1 MTGFWISILSIFIV
15 RGLMKGKER
24 KISRPTA
31 ERLSEYLLILEQHLK
46 NSRDTMSSKELA
58 DVYGNTASQV
68 RQDLFQIENT
78 GRIRHGYNVRTLTAA
93 IREKLGIEK
102 TTNLV
107 IIGCGKLG
115 SAIAEHVP
123 FSSYGMD
130 LKGIFDNDPSI
141 IGTKVSGLV
150 VEDVRTLEKAVEK
163 RGISMAALCVPP
175 HVAQEVTDKLLSGE
189 GIKGILNYT
198 QLRLKVPAGIVVKD
212 SQIVCSFMQ
221 LAFFSNQENKK

>member
-1 MTGFWISILSIFIV
+1 
-15 RGLMKGKER
+15 MKSKTR

-46 NSRDTMSSKELA
+46 NNRDTISSKELA
-58 DVYGNTASQV
+58 DVYGNTPSQV

-107 IIGCGKLG
+107 IVGCGKLG

-123 FSSYGMD
+123 FSSYGMC
-130 LKGIFDNDPSI
+130 LKGIFDNDPAI
-141 IGTKVSGLV
+141 VGTEVSGLV
-150 VEDVRTLEKAVEK
+150 VEDIKTLDKAIKK
-163 RGISMAALCVPP
+163 RDISIAALCVPP
-175 HVAQEVTDKLLSGE
+175 RAAQEVTDRLLAGE

-198 QLRLKVPAGIVVKD
+198 QLRLKVPPGIVVKD

-221 LAFFSNQENKK
+221 LAFFSNQEN

>member
-1 MTGFWISILSIFIV
+1 
-15 RGLMKGKER
+15 MKGKER

-31 ERLSEYLLILEQHLK
+31 GRLSEYLLILEQHLK
-46 NSRDTMSSKELA
+46 SSKDTISSKELA
-58 DVYGNTASQV
+58 DLYGNTPSQV

-78 GRIRHGYNVRTLTAA
+78 GRIRHGYSVRTLTAA

-102 TTNLV
+102 TTNLI

-123 FSSYGMD
+123 FSSYGMC

-141 IGTKVSGLV
+141 VGTEVSGLV
-150 VEDVRTLEKAVEK
+150 VEEVSTLEEAIKERK
-163 RGISMAALCVPP
+163 ISLAALCVPP
-175 HVAQEVTDKLLSGE
+175 PAAQEVTDKILDGE

>member
-1 MTGFWISILSIFIV
+1 
-15 RGLMKGKER
+15 MKGKER

-31 ERLSEYLLILEQHLK
+31 GRLSEYLLILEQHLK
-46 NSRDTMSSKELA
+46 NSRDTISSKELA
-58 DVYGNTASQV
+58 DLYGNTPSQV

-78 GRIRHGYNVRTLTAA
+78 GRIRHGYNVRTLIAA

-102 TTNLV
+102 TTNLI

-123 FSSYGMD
+123 FSSYGMN
-130 LKGIFDNDPSI
+130 LMGIFDNDPSI
-141 IGTKVSGLV
+141 IGTEVSRLI
-150 VEDVRTLEKAVEK
+150 VEDVKTLDKIIKK
-163 RGISMAALCVPP
+163 RAISIAALCVPP
-175 HVAQEVTDKLLSGE
+175 PAAQEVTDRILAGE
-189 GIKGILNYT
+189 GIRGILNYT
-198 QLRLKVPAGIVVKD
+198 QLRLKVPVGIVVKD

>member
-1 MTGFWISILSIFIV
+1 
-15 RGLMKGKER
+15 MKGKER

-31 ERLSEYLLILEQHLK
+31 GRLSEYLLILEQHLK
-46 NSRDTMSSKELA
+46 NSRDTISSKELA
-58 DVYGNTASQV
+58 DLYGNTPSQV

-78 GRIRHGYNVRTLTAA
+78 GRIRHGYNVRTLIAA

-102 TTNLV
+102 TTNLI

-123 FSSYGMD
+123 FSSYGMN

-141 IGTKVSGLV
+141 IGTEVSGLV
-150 VEDVRTLEKAVEK
+150 VEDVKNLDKVIKK
-163 RGISMAALCVPP
+163 REISIAALCVPP
-175 HVAQEVTDKLLSGE
+175 PAAQEVTDKILAGE
-189 GIKGILNYT
+189 GIRGILNYT
-198 QLRLKVPAGIVVKD
+198 QLRLKVPPGIVVKD

>member
-1 MTGFWISILSIFIV
+1 MKDKV
-15 RGLMKGKER
+15 RR
-24 KISRPTA
+24 ISRATA
-31 ERLSEYLLILEQHLK
+31 ARLSEYLLILEQHLK
-46 NSRDTMSSKELA
+46 NGRDTMSSKELA

-123 FSSYGMD
+123 FSSYGMN

-141 IGTKVSGLV
+141 VGTEVSGLA
-150 VEDVRTLEKAVEK
+150 VEDIKALEKAIRERK
-163 RGISMAALCVPP
+163 ISMAALCVPP
-175 HVAQEVTDKLLSGE
+175 TAAQEVADKLFAGD